1 MHREPSLK
9 RPPRLSDL
17 GYEKRL
23 GEFSDREQSG
33 RPIPSPSTNRLY
45 FMPQVLIQR
54 YSERDVADVESY
66 VRDAVGQISQTLASD
81 EREQLVAR
89 GVVLVRRIA
98 SALPPETSLADVLQG
113 RLGNALAV
121 YRWRGARLHGHA
133 RIAPRHAA

>member
-1 MHREPSLK
+1 
-9 RPPRLSDL
+9 
-17 GYEKRL
+17 
-23 GEFSDREQSG
+23 
-33 RPIPSPSTNRLY
+33 
-45 FMPQVLIQR
+45 MPQVLIQR